1 MIENEAKLIEA
12 ADTIDY
18 AQHAKQW
25 ERSGKNQVAYCQA
38 QGLNYQKFVASRS
51 KLRHSRGRTKE
62 QSSRFIP
69 VLPPATAPTNSNPNA
84 IILRLPKGSVI
95 ELPSTLTPAQ
105 LSTVFK
111 SLGAHLC

>member
-1 MIENEAKLIEA
+1 MIENKAKLTEVAEIV
-12 ADTIDY
+12 DY

-25 ERSGKNQVAYCQA
+25 EQSGKKQVAYCQA
-38 QGLNYQKFVASRS
+38 QGLNYQRFVTSRS
-51 KLRHSRGRTKE
+51 NLRHLRGRTKE

-69 VLPPATAPTNSNPNA
+69 VLPPATAPTNSNPNV

-95 ELPSTLTPAQ
+95 ELPSTLSPAQ

-111 SLGAHLC
+111 SLGGHLC